1 MLPLSSSNHFAVL
14 SVDEVY
20 ESNSISLTDSI
31 ADDSQAIPN
40 PNPPHSHVQ
49 RCLKWE

>member
-1 MLPLSSSNHFAVL
+1 MPPLSSSNRFAVL

-31 ADDSQAIPN
+31 TDNSQAIPT
-40 PNPPHSHVQ
+40 PNPPHLHV
-49 RCLKWE
+49 